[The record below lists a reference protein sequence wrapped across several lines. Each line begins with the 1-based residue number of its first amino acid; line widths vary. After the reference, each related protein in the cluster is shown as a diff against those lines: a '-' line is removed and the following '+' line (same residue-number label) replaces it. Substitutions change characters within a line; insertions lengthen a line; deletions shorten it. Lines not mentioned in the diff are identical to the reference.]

1 MFPLTTSYFSVELTF
16 YINHFVNGDCS
27 CDVRARYQNIMP
39 TTLGNIDNYCKFFLD
54 AIDIV
59 FFSNNRSIVQI
70 KATNIRLYKV
80 NILNLTGNE
89 ENGGNSENENG
100 L

>member
-1 MFPLTTSYFSVELTF
+1 
-16 YINHFVNGDCS
+16 
-27 CDVRARYQNIMP
+27 MP

-59 FFSNNRSIVQI
+59 FFSNDKNIVQI
-70 KATNIRLYKV
+70 KATNIRPYTV
-80 NILNLTGNE
+80 NILNLTDNE

-100 L
+100 I